1 MVWCI
6 THAHAILLLASST
19 TLALNSVTT
28 ITALVIF
35 TGLAIVVVLIALAES
50 LEFTIL
56 LTGLALSTPMACRC

>member
-1 MVWCI
+1 MEWCI

-19 TLALNSVTT
+19 TLALNSITT

>member
-1 MVWCI
+1 MEWCI

>member
-1 MVWCI
+1 MEWCI

-28 ITALVIF
+28 ITALVPF